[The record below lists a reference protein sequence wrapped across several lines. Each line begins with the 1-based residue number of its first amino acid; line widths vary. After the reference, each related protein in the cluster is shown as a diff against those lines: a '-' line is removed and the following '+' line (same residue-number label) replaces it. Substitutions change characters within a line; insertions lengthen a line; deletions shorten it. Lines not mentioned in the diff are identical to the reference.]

1 MMARLHSLV
10 SISYMTY
17 LHEED
22 TLTLARFAGSHNEF
36 SFSAIFGL
44 ILQQI
49 FKKNSFLLTQN
60 VETRR

>member
-1 MMARLHSLV
+1 MMARLHSLI

-22 TLTLARFAGSHNEF
+22 SLTLARFAGSHNEF
-36 SFSAIFGL
+36 SFNAIFR
-44 ILQQI
+44 INFTANFQ
-49 FKKNSFLLTQN
+49 KNSFLLTQN